1 MCYFVS
7 TGIFLINHKVNK
19 MINPKKQ
26 STVDKAVTL
35 AFNEVKK
42 DGIKATDLFA
52 VGTIFSVIGLVM
64 LNTSWMPGSVKA
76 LGGFMVAMGLTV
88 MVVIVR
94 KF

>member
-1 MCYFVS
+1 
-7 TGIFLINHKVNK
+7 

-26 STVDKAVTL
+26 PSLLDKAVTV

-42 DGIKATDLFA
+42 EGIKAADLFA
-52 VGTIFSVIGLVM
+52 VGTIFSAIGLVM
-64 LNTSWMPGSVKA
+64 LNTGWMPGSMKV
-76 LGGFMVAMGLTV
+76 LGGFLTAMGLIV